1 MDLLKEFGKKNLLN
15 TRSSLHLIDRNS
27 QTTFSEFKLN
37 LVGLI
42 LVLS

>member
-1 MDLLKEFGKKNLLN
+1 MDLLKEFWKKNLLN
-15 TRSSLHLIDRNS
+15 TRSSSHLIDRNS
-27 QTTFSEFKLN
+27 QTTFPEFKLN